1 MRGFGALPPG
11 GPRGGGGDHSP
22 GGKVAGLPPMPE
34 MPPLP
39 NFDTGQMPPPP
50 RTNGSQYGGISRAGA
65 SSGGRG
71 MNAPGQGFSGPNSM
85 PGMSGPN
92 GDGWPPYG
100 GS

>member
-1 MRGFGALPPG
+1 
-11 GPRGGGGDHSP
+11 
-22 GGKVAGLPPMPE
+22 MPE

-39 NFDTGQMPPPP
+39 NFDTGQMPPP

-85 PGMSGPN
+85 PGMAGPN

-100 GS
+100 GSRRAGAGTERGGAPTQRVDLALHDTVTF